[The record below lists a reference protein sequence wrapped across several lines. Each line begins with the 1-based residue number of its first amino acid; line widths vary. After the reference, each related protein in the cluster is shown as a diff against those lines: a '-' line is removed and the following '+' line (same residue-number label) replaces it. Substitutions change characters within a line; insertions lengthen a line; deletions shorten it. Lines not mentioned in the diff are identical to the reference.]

1 MSARSLMV
9 AAALVGAGGAAIA
22 GCGDPRPVSQACK
35 RDGDCAAGAACLVG
49 TCIPRLMGGAQT
61 WAVEMMPRTESAW
74 AITENTAVS
83 FSEVP
88 VSLKVER
95 TVTVEGTLTGADVG
109 ATGAGAVR
117 VVITVTSPI
126 DRRDLSYE
134 GRGATRA
141 GAGVL
146 EFSVRVP
153 ESAIGRQA
161 RFRII
166 PDPPA
171 DRTLP
176 VWTTQPAALART
188 VTVPAPTIDQID
200 TVEGVLETP
209 FVGEAVA
216 GYLVRA
222 VLGNR
227 LVSNVERTTA
237 DGRFRLRLPRAPF
250 SDAKLSEV
258 TIELAPSDPMMAAPK
273 LTVKLTAETVAKVTD
288 GKLNLGTL
296 RLPPTPPVQVYDIPV
311 IASDPARKDPIAG
324 VTLRFQTAVPGAQG
338 AGAQATYLREAQT
351 DKDGVAHVPLLPG
364 NAGET
369 RTYSVAVIPGPTSD
383 FAARCVNTYGVAPAS
398 GQMRVSAAI
407 PLLAKVQLDGTIV
420 DQGSFASPGVTVTA
434 VRTDAV
440 YFEQCGSD
448 VTVAPPSIVTKDDG
462 SYRLMLEPG
471 RYRIEYEPQV
481 GSPSALLLEDDV
493 LIDTSQRRTVMLPAG
508 VLGEGSVANPD
519 GGPVVG
525 CEVRVLDPPRDAA
538 MPRQRRGRALTGADG
553 RFQIVLPMGTTAV
566 TSLP

>member
-1 MSARSLMV
+1 MNARSLMV
-9 AAALVGAGGAAIA
+9 AAALVGAASAAVA

-35 RDGDCAAGAACLVG
+35 RDGDCAGGAACLVG
-49 TCIPRLMGGAQT
+49 TCIPRLMGASQT
-61 WAVEMMPRTESAW
+61 WAVEMMPRSESTW
-74 AITENTAVS
+74 AVTENLAVS
-83 FSEVP
+83 FSQVP
-88 VSLKVER
+88 VALKVER
-95 TVTVEGTLTGADVG
+95 MVTVDGTLTGADVG
-109 ATGAGAVR
+109 ATGAGGVR
-117 VVITVTSPI
+117 VVITVTSPA
-126 DRRDLSYE
+126 DKRDFSYE
-134 GRGATRA
+134 GRGATSDA
-141 GAGVL
+141 GRL

-166 PDPPA
+166 PDAPA

-176 VWTTQPAALART
+176 VWTTQPVALART
-188 VTVPAPTIDQID
+188 VTLPAPSTEQID

-216 GYLVRA
+216 GYLVRG
-222 VLGNR
+222 VVGNR

-250 SDAKLSEV
+250 NDARLSDV

-273 LTVKLTAETVAKVTD
+273 LTVKVTAEMAAKVTD
-288 GKLNLGTL
+288 GKLNLGIL
-296 RLPPTPPVQVYDIPV
+296 RLPPTPPVQVYDVPV
-311 IASDPARKDPIAG
+311 IASDPTRKDPVAG
-324 VTLRFQTAVPGAQG
+324 VTLRFQTVVLGAQG

-369 RTYSVAVIPGPTSD
+369 RIYSVAVIPGPTSD
-383 FAARCVNTYGVAPAS
+383 FAARCVNTYGVAPVS
-398 GQMRVSAAI
+398 GQMRVSPAI
-407 PLLAKVQLDGTIV
+407 PLLAKVQLGGTVV

-434 VRTDAV
+434 VRTDAM
-440 YFEQCGSD
+440 YFEHCGSE

-493 LIDTSQRRTVMLPAG
+493 LVDTSQRRTVMLPAG
-508 VLGEGSVANPD
+508 VLGEGSVVNPD

-525 CEVRVLDPPRDAA
+525 CEVRVVDPPRDAA
-538 MPRQRRGRALTGADG
+538 LPRQRRGRALTGADG
-553 RFQIVLPMGTTAV
+553 KFQIVLPMGTTAV